1 MYITIIPIIFVS
13 VINLNVMD
21 VHLKK
26 FNEYLKGKTIK
37 EVTWLNDG
45 DMETLMWYKRPVMIH
60 FTDGSFV
67 IPQSDDEG
75 NDGGSMYYQS
85 KEVSDTIYVL

>member
-1 MYITIIPIIFVS
+1 
-13 VINLNVMD
+13 MD

-37 EVTWLNDG
+37 EVTWMGEKDK
-45 DMETLMWYKRPVMIH
+45 ETMMWYKRPVIIH

-75 NDGGSMYYQS
+75 NDGGSMYYQDE
-85 KEVSDTIYVL
+85 KTSDTIYVL